1 MAPPPP
7 LPPRLQSAQS
17 ASPTSP
23 PHHEDGDLL
32 MPASVGLGYSTKL
45 HASDPRTSSA
55 QSLRAPAEESDTRR
69 SLLIIYI
76 HGFYGNDQSF
86 RSFPAHVHATLTELL
101 SETHIVHS
109 KIYPRYKTYRAIHVA
124 RDNFSVW
131 LKPHE
136 SPTTD
141 VILVGHSMGGLLAS
155 EVALMVEFILITTL
169 WARANL
175 CYQPNHDP
183 YLHQPFKHRILGTLS
198 LDSPFLGLHPGIVAS
213 GLSSL
218 FQPAPKSDKG
228 IGESASQSSL
238 AENLSAGDLT
248 LPVSNTASNA
258 STISSLSAQT
268 NEFYDPPFFND
279 VPHRE
284 KPLLSRLRHFAYKHK
299 AQGIFNAIG
308 NHIVSHLEFGGC
320 MADYPELVARYK
332 RIRALEDVDELKA
345 ISQGH
350 PAAAHRRVRFVNYYT
365 LSPGRPKPSPQID
378 AAVVVESSLSTL
390 ALNEPEAGSKELAR
404 SETDSASHSSNGAE
418 EIPRLDLELADDG
431 CDEEDLYEAKDPEP
445 QAGEKSTA
453 AKSSPE
459 SVSEEDPVSE
469 TESHKSLLH
478 LDPVPMLD
486 EMEETAEIA
495 VPSSEAAIT
504 ASPEPGP
511 DLPELDLTAV
521 PPAPEEPTY
530 PDLTKYTDKDA
541 RKQAE
546 KEAKREQKAY
556 QQAVKNRNRALRER
570 EKLVEKRRKKSEKEA
585 QKLEKQLHRE
595 MQRRRD
601 EAKAEAETAAC
612 LTMEES
618 VTAAVTTT
626 TTTTMTDQ
634 DTQHQQPPK
643 EQQPRKLRKFCALP
657 GKINGRPDPTWVD
670 VYMADVDEVGA
681 HCGLFAPGAHY
692 DTLVGDVGNRVMA
705 WVHEDLST
713 RAAMAMQ

>member
-1 MAPPPP
+1 MASPPP

-17 ASPTSP
+17 ASLTFP
-23 PHHEDGDLL
+23 PDHQDGDLL
-32 MPASVGLGYSTKL
+32 MPTSVGLGYSTKL

-55 QSLRAPAEESDTRR
+55 QSLRAPAKESDTRR

-131 LKPHE
+131 LEPHE

-141 VILVGHSMGGLLAS
+141 VILVGHSMGGLLAA
-155 EVALMVEFILITTL
+155 EVSLM
-169 WARANL
+169 
-175 CYQPNHDP
+175 PNHDP

-198 LDSPFLGLHPGIVAS
+198 LDSPFLGLHPGIVVS

-218 FQPAPKSDKG
+218 FQSAPKSDKG
-228 IGESASQSSL
+228 IGESSSQSSL
-238 AENLSAGDLT
+238 AENLSASDLS
-248 LPVSNTASNA
+248 LPVSDTAFSV
-258 STISSLSAQT
+258 STKSSLSAQT

-279 VPHRE
+279 VPFGE
-284 KPLLSRLRHFAYKHK
+284 KPLLSRLRHFASKHK

-308 NHIVSHLEFGGC
+308 NHIISHLEFGGC
-320 MADYPELVARYK
+320 MADYPGLVARYK

-378 AAVVVESSLSTL
+378 AVAGVEPSLSTL
-390 ALNEPEAGSKELAR
+390 ALNEPGAGSKELTG
-404 SETDSASHSSNGAE
+404 SETDAASHPSFRAE
-418 EIPRLDLELADDG
+418 EAPILDIEHADGG
-431 CDEEDLYEAKDPEP
+431 CDEEDLYEAKDAEP
-445 QAGEKSTA
+445 QAGEKPTA
-453 AKSSPE
+453 AKSLPE
-459 SVSEEDPVSE
+459 SESEEDPVSE

-486 EMEETAEIA
+486 EKEETEETAETAETA
-495 VPSSEAAIT
+495 VPSSEAAIP
-504 ASPEPGP
+504 ACPEPRP
-511 DLPELDLTAV
+511 DLSDLDLTPI

-530 PDLTKYTDKDA
+530 PDLTKYTDKDS

-546 KEAKREQKAY
+546 KEARREQKAY

-570 EKLVEKRRKKSEKEA
+570 EKLVEKRRKKSEKES
-585 QKLEKQLHRE
+585 QRLEKQSLRE
-595 MQRRRD
+595 LQRRRD
-601 EAKAEAETAAC
+601 EAKAEAETAAG

-618 VTAAVTTT
+618 VTVAATTT
-626 TTTTMTDQ
+626 TTDQ
-634 DTQHQQPPK
+634 DAQDQPPPK
-643 EQQPRKLRKFCALP
+643 VQQPRKLRKFCALP
-657 GKINGRPDPTWVD
+657 SKINGRPDPTWVD